1 MKALKKDQILVL
13 SSNSLH
19 FLISIDDD
27 GFSVSETYNRYGSME
42 TVDFAEVSDKY
53 AMFMYKQGSTEYITL
68 HARSAG
74 ALNQFYYSEAVSH
87 VPSALVG
94 DMLYVAVDDSV
105 RMYSVGGYKLELDY
119 EQGGNFN
126 SLKATAVN
134 QFGNVTRKVGI
145 SFESSEGGGLKW
157 YSVVIMVV
165 IVAILVG
172 VAFGLYLRQK
182 ARKKNE
188 HTETLVTEEEDEQV

>member
-1 MKALKKDQILVL
+1 M
-13 SSNSLH
+13 
-19 FLISIDDD
+19 
-27 GFSVSETYNRYGSME
+27 
-42 TVDFAEVSDKY
+42 
-53 AMFMYKQGSTEYITL
+53 
-68 HARSAG
+68 
-74 ALNQFYYSEAVSH
+74 
-87 VPSALVG
+87 
-94 DMLYVAVDDSV
+94 
-105 RMYSVGGYKLELDY
+105 
-119 EQGGNFN
+119 
-126 SLKATAVN
+126 
-134 QFGNVTRKVGI
+134 GI